1 MTLAHDGDGAG
12 PVVVLLHSSVCDR
25 RMWDPQWSVLIDAG
39 YRVVRPDLSGFGRTP
54 PTTDPRR
61 DADDV
66 LDLLDTLGIARATL
80 IGSSHGGTV
89 ALELAARRPDRVD
102 SLVLL
107 CAGRP
112 GHTPSPALRAIEAR
126 ERALLAAGDVAG
138 AVEFVV
144 DTRLGPAAD
153 ALTRYQVGVMQRDV
167 FDQRL
172 AAGSLSAPRVP
183 DVDVDPSAI
192 TAPCLVVSGAHD
204 LADFRRIA
212 AELSGALPN
221 ARHVELP
228 WAGHLPSVEQP
239 RETTALLVA
248 HLAEYRARGD
258 ERAEPGTNVRATTSV
273 QAGEFSAG

>member
-1 MTLAHDGDGAG
+1 MTLAHDKDGTG

-54 PTTDPRR
+54 PATDPRR

-66 LDLLDTLGIARATL
+66 LDLLDALGIGRAAL
-80 IGSSHGGTV
+80 VGACHGGTV
-89 ALELAARRPDRVD
+89 ALEVAARRPDRVD
-102 SLVLL
+102 SLALL

-112 GHTPSPALRAIEAR
+112 GHIPSPALRAIEAR

-138 AVEFVV
+138 AVELVL

-172 AAGSLSAPRVP
+172 AAGPIPAPGVP
-183 DVDVDPSAI
+183 NVDVDLSAI

-204 LADFRRIA
+204 LADFRAIA
-212 AELSGALPN
+212 AESAGSLPN
-221 ARHVELP
+221 ARHLELP
-228 WAGHLPSVEQP
+228 WAGHLPSVERP
-239 RETTALLVA
+239 REAAALLLA
-248 HLAEYRARGD
+248 HLAEQREHVPVDAQVD
-258 ERAEPGTNVRATTSV
+258 EP
-273 QAGEFSAG
+273 SAG